1 MENMSVDFAY
11 THIFIDGR
19 KMDAERDF
27 YVGTPLETKV
37 SYDASNSSGVDIVAL
52 GLRYRF

>member
-37 SYDASNSSGVDIVAL
+37 SYDASNSSGVDILAL